1 MSRPAPI
8 EVAQRAVQAAWDVSS
23 SGEPDTFPSTYG
35 TADAVLAALYK
46 HGYRI
51 VDASQHDALMADHKR
66 QTELRRAAEVDRD
79 RMERQLY
86 RTDT

>member
-1 MSRPAPI
+1 MSRPTPI
-8 EVAQRAVQAAWDVSS
+8 EAAQRAVQAAWDAPAP
-23 SGEPDTFPSTYG
+23 GEPDTFPSTYR

-46 HGYRI
+46 HGYRV
-51 VDASQHDALMADHKR
+51 VDAKQHDALMADYKR
-66 QTELRRAAEVDRD
+66 QSELRRAAQIERD